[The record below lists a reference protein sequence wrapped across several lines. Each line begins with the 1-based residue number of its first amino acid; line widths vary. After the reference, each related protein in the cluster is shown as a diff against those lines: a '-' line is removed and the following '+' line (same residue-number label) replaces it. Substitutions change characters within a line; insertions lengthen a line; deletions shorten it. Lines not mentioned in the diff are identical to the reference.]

1 MLLLFLISAVV
12 FLRVRPLHRQSI
24 MFGPDICGYST
35 KKSLLSKYKQHL
47 KNFYQAVKFSKDRKG
62 NTEVKTDDDEETD
75 YDGGL
80 EMKQIAFSAF
90 NGPVKTLPLYFT
102 SCSCSRQEMDFALQ
116 YMEAWYITL
125 NAIQEKPPLAW
136 SQFTGCWR
144 LVEAPLI
151 PTDKKYQG
159 TNSTF
164 VFTHKSGQPTI
175 YCPTGANRGSTH

>member
-80 EMKQIAFSAF
+80 EMKQ
-90 NGPVKTLPLYFT
+90 
-102 SCSCSRQEMDFALQ
+102 M
-116 YMEAWYITL
+116 
-125 NAIQEKPPLAW
+125 
-136 SQFTGCWR
+136 
-144 LVEAPLI
+144 
-151 PTDKKYQG
+151 
-159 TNSTF
+159 
-164 VFTHKSGQPTI
+164 
-175 YCPTGANRGSTH
+175 